1 MEQTLSGVKNNFH
14 TPKKPLM
21 ELIKTRGTNGD
32 FPTSAG
38 GSSFEKNLN
47 SQLNGYRYTTMN
59 INELLGSDVKY
70 KSPSQLMLMDMH
82 TPVRSGKSGE
92 KTEANQEAIDSG
104 YKISKAT
111 CRQEYREP
119 QLNLSQLALD
129 ASKPYPQ
136 SFWVPERR
144 VLYQETTYERR
155 EETGIYG
162 SPESEWDESD
172 SKNEDIR
179 KRRRKNNAQ
188 LKILKSEYKE
198 GDCWSKEKISALSRI
213 TGLSESQV
221 YKWCWDQ
228 KKKKEEGVKNKENY
242 QVSFNVNLYKRFET
256 ELHIEEQSNLNK
268 RAPPRMAFNTVNDY
282 RL

>member
-1 MEQTLSGVKNNFH
+1 MSGVKNTFH
-14 TPKKPLM
+14 TPKKPL
-21 ELIKTRGTNGD
+21 LDFVKSRGTNGD

-70 KSPSQLMLMDMH
+70 KSPSQLMLIDLH
-82 TPVRSGKSGE
+82 TPIRSGKSTE
-92 KTEANQEAIDSG
+92 KAEAGHEAIDSG
-104 YKISKAT
+104 YKISKASH
-111 CRQEYREP
+111 RLEHRDQP
-119 QLNLSQLALD
+119 LNLSQLNFE
-129 ASKPYPQ
+129 ASRPYPQ

-144 VLYQETTYERR
+144 VLYQESTYERR

-162 SPESEWDESD
+162 TPDSEWDESD

-198 GDCWSKEKISALSRI
+198 GDCWSKEKISALSRV

-228 KKKKEEGVKNKENY
+228 KKKKEEGTKTKESY
-242 QVSFNVNLYKRFET
+242 HMSFNVNLYKRFET
-256 ELHIEEQSNLNK
+256 ELTHEEHSNLNK
-268 RAPPRMAFNTVNDY
+268 RAPPRMAFSAVNDY